1 MIRSLALAVSVLALS
16 VPALA
21 QKKAAPQGPF
31 DAARGFK
38 CAFPVY
44 DTARW
49 TGTKPEIFTG
59 DQTFAFQVDSF
70 DFKKGRARIASD
82 SGSTLASMILTQ
94 TGLNVIEQTPIGNFN
109 LTTIFVAGGTDT
121 TYLAVNSRHNGDVSA
136 APKISQNYGTC
147 ELVK

>member
-1 MIRSLALAVSVLALS
+1 MVRSIALALS
-16 VPALA
+16 LLVSTAPVLA
-21 QKKAAPQGPF
+21 QKTAAPQGPF
-31 DAARGFK
+31 AAARGFT
-38 CAFPVY
+38 CTFPIY

-59 DQTFAFQVDSF
+59 DQEFTFQIDAF
-70 DFKKGRARIASD
+70 DFKKGRARLASGT
-82 SGSTLASMILTQ
+82 GSTLASVVLTQ

-109 LTTIFVAGGTDT
+109 LTTVFVGGGTGN